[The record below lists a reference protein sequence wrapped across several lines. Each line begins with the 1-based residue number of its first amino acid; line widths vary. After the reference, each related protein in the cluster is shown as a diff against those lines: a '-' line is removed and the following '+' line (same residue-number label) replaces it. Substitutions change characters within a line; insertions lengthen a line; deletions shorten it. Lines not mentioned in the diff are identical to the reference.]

1 MLTDERLNHKDIHM
15 EQQELGTTD
24 EEMIASAELSG
35 SETAPAASEET
46 VTAVDETETTEAAT
60 DVTTDSST
68 ITESNGLKR
77 GALVEGTI
85 TATSPTLITL
95 DLGEGREGVIT
106 STELERM
113 DPRRVTEDFVVG
125 KTIRVSIVNPR
136 NKDGKTVLSYNL
148 ALEEA
153 DWERATEY
161 ARTKEV
167 YNGRVGGYNKGGL
180 IVRFGQLRGFVPQS
194 QISETRLRGLEG
206 ETPEQR
212 YSHVVHQNID
222 VKVMEVDRV
231 RKRLI
236 LSERAAERESR
247 QAKKQGLITELQAG
261 EEREGTITSLE
272 TFGAFVDI
280 GGAEGLV
287 HITELSHQHITH
299 PRQAVSVGQKVNV
312 RVIGIDPEKNR
323 IALSLKSMLSDPW
336 DEIALRYAAGT
347 LVRAT
352 ITKTAKFGAFARIE
366 GADNIEGLIHI
377 SELSPERIE
386 DPKEVV
392 KKGDVLT
399 LRVLRVDITE
409 KRLGLSLK
417 QVLSSE
423 YLDTD
428 LVTAYEHPEL
438 VAIPARPQQ
447 RVKQVR
453 ERGAEII
460 ADLKEDAVEAGETLS
475 EKVAEAREKGAEIIE
490 DLQENTADVRADLS
504 ETLADAREKGAE
516 IIEDLKERASELGE
530 TLSEK
535 VAEAREKGDEIIEA
549 IKERLSG
556 DDEKEEE
563 KAAE

>member
-1 MLTDERLNHKDIHM
+1 M
-15 EQQELGTTD
+15 EQQELGMTD
-24 EEMIASAELSG
+24 ENITSAELSG
-35 SETAPAASEET
+35 SETAPVEHEET
-46 VTAVDETETTEAAT
+46 VTAVDETATE
-60 DVTTDSST
+60 VTTDNSAPA
-68 ITESNGLKR
+68 EGNGLKR
-77 GALVEGTI
+77 GALIEGTI
-85 TATSPTLITL
+85 TATSPTQITL

-113 DPRRVTEDFVVG
+113 DPRRVAEDFVVG
-125 KTIRVSIVNPR
+125 KTIRVSVVNPR
-136 NKDGKTVLSYNL
+136 NKDGKTILSYNL

-206 ETPEQR
+206 DTPEQR

-261 EEREGTITSLE
+261 EERDGIITSLE

-299 PRQAVSVGQKVNV
+299 PRQAVSVGQKVRV
-312 RVIGIDPEKNR
+312 KVIGIDPEKNR
-323 IALSLKSMLSDPW
+323 IALSLKSLLADPW
-336 DEIALRYAAGT
+336 DEIAVRYKAGT

-377 SELSPERIE
+377 SELSTERIE

-399 LRVLRVDITE
+399 LRVLRVDIAE

-428 LVTAYEHPEL
+428 LATAFEHPEL
-438 VAIPARPQQ
+438 VAIPERPQPS
-447 RVKQVR
+447 RVKAAVEKAR
-453 ERGAEII
+453 DKGAEII
-460 ADLKEDAVEAGETLS
+460 AEIREETAEAREELS

-490 DLQENTADVRADLS
+490 DLKEKAADVREDLS
-504 ETLADAREKGAE
+504 ETVAEAREKGAE
-516 IIEDLKERASELGE
+516 IIEDLKEKANEVGE
-530 TLSEK
+530 AISK
-535 VAEAREKGDEIIEA
+535 RVAEAREKGADIIED
-549 IKERLSG
+549 IKDRLNG
-556 DDEKEEE
+556 ETETPEEE